1 MFMHRL
7 LGAPLMD
14 GVRRLLGKS
23 PCRLQVAALPWRKT
37 ETGIEVLLIT
47 SRETR
52 RWVLPKGWP
61 EGQEELFDAAA
72 REAVEEA
79 GLAGAVSHRE
89 AGRYYY
95 TKASKNGDVP
105 CEVLVYPLEVDSV
118 ADKWKEKRQRERRW
132 FSGAEA
138 AAMVREPD
146 LCQVISAFCADP
158 RRFA

>member
-1 MFMHRL
+1 MFVQRL
-7 LGAPLMD
+7 LGAPVLD
-14 GVRRLLGKS
+14 AVRRLLGRK
-23 PCRLQVAALPWRKT
+23 PRRLQVAALPWRKT
-37 ETGIEVLLIT
+37 DNGIEVLLIT

-72 REAVEEA
+72 REAGEEA
-79 GLAGAVSHRE
+79 GLAGAVSRRE

-95 TKASKNGDVP
+95 TKVSKKGHVP
-105 CEVLVYPLEVDSV
+105 CEVLVYPLEVDRV

-146 LCQVISAFCADP
+146 LCRVISAFCADP